1 MSEKVLFRAMK
12 LIIILMGICGIA
24 FDVFLVPLTVAEKY
38 DGTVEELIQWI
49 YQCIISVPCF
59 WILCLAWKIC
69 NDMAKG
75 RLFTF
80 ENANRIYKSSIALL
94 VSVLVFL
101 IGKVVFFLL
110 GWNRELLIH
119 SIIAVMG
126 ITFLI
131 IFNALAHY
139 IRRAAELQEESDLT
153 V

>member
-1 MSEKVLFRAMK
+1 MSDKVLFRAMK

-24 FDVFLVPLTVAEKY
+24 FDAFLVPLTIAEKY
-38 DGTVEELIQWI
+38 DGTVVELIQWI
-49 YQCIISVPCF
+49 YQCIVSAPCF
-59 WILCLAWKIC
+59 WILSLAWKIG
-69 NDMAKG
+69 NDMARG

-80 ENANRIYKSSIALL
+80 ENANRIFKSSVALL
-94 VSVLVFL
+94 VSVSAFL

>member
-12 LIIILMGICGIA
+12 LIVILMGICGIA
-24 FDVFLVPLTVAEKY
+24 FDIFLVPLTIAEKY
-38 DGTVEELIQWI
+38 YGTAVEWIQWI
-49 YQCIISVPCF
+49 FQCIVSVPCF
-59 WILCLAWKIC
+59 WILCLAWRIC
-69 NDMAKG
+69 NDMAEG

-94 VSVLVFL
+94 GSVSAFL
-101 IGKVVFFLL
+101 AGKIVFFLL

-119 SIIAVMG
+119 LIIAIMG

-131 IFNALAHY
+131 IMNVLAHY